1 MEPEWKRGVF
11 GNCVVICTDYGVW
24 GAEESH
30 THLGGSGYGGVAA
43 SRFDMGLGLSYNSLT
58 ALTLIQRLVSEADML
73 KLLKEMAMPYRVT
86 VLSLEDD
93 KRVTHKA
100 WTQADAREWMSMYG
114 RSYGPHIV
122 RVTTR
127 LGRLVASRATLA

>member
-1 MEPEWKRGVF
+1 M
-11 GNCVVICTDYGVW
+11 W

-43 SRFDMGLGLSYNSLT
+43 SRFDMGLGLSYNYLT
-58 ALTLIQRLVSEADML
+58 ALTLMQRLVSEVDML
-73 KLLKEMAMPYRVT
+73 RALSQFAKPYRVT
-86 VLSLEDD
+86 VIDLESD
-93 KRVTHKA
+93 KRVVHKA
-100 WTQADAREWMSMYG
+100 WTQADAREWMAMYG

>member
-24 GAEESH
+24 GAGESH
-30 THLGGSGYGGVAA
+30 THLGGSGCGGVAA
-43 SRFDMGLGLSYNSLT
+43 SRFDMGLGLSYNYLT
-58 ALTLIQRLVSEADML
+58 ALTLMQRLVSEVDMKLADIL
-73 KLLKEMAMPYRVT
+73 KPYRVT
-86 VLSLEDD
+86 VIDLESD

-100 WTQADAREWMSMYG
+100 WTQADARGWMAMYG

-122 RVTTR
+122 RITSR
-127 LGRLVASRATLA
+127 FGRLIASRATLA